1 MNNSRNAVLASLQS
15 EDELAVTYRNAE
27 GDVIPAPKPV
37 WQPTKFKVEP
47 GKDDFVLLNLRARR
61 RLANRAASRAQ
72 RKGKRN
78 YVRQAVQK
86 AEAAT
91 DLAQLFNIADRLVPA
106 SPRMRHRAVG
116 ALADK
121 VAAIV
126 NADQARYD
134 REITARQKDRT
145 LPAPQPPMRHEDVEK
160 GLRGIAKTATT
171 YAPKAKRET
180 PREEALSAFAH
191 RELVGTVGRTG
202 RAG

>member
-1 MNNSRNAVLASLQS
+1 VTYRSNHTPHNDLEVAMNNSRNAVLASLQS
-15 EDELAVTYRNAE
+15 DAELAVTYRNAE

-61 RLANRAASRAQ
+61 RLANRAATRAQ

-91 DLAQLFNIADRLVPA
+91 DLAQFFNLADGLVPA
-106 SPRMRHRAVG
+106 SPWARYRGRMAIAG
-116 ALADK
+116 K
-121 VAAIV
+121 VSAIV
-126 NADQARYD
+126 KEDQARYD
-134 REITARQKDRT
+134 REIAARQKDRD
-145 LPAPQPPMRHEDVEK
+145 LPAPTPPMRHEDVEK

-171 YAPKAKRET
+171 YAPK
-180 PREEALSAFAH
+180 SA
-191 RELVGTVGRTG
+191 
-202 RAG
+202 